1 MRERPRQ
8 RAKFSYFRGPLL
20 MLFNTTRA
28 QDRRTS
34 PSTGASIAW
43 TARTFSVLFNTTR
56 TQPYAAITSANPPRG
71 TIGGSDAGS

>member
-56 TQPYAAITSANPPRG
+56 TQAITSANPPRG

>member
-28 QDRRTS
+28 RAGPPDVPKHGSLYRMD
-34 PSTGASIAW
+34 GADVLG
-43 TARTFSVLFNTTR
+43 SVQHNAH
-56 TQPYAAITSANPPRG
+56 AAITSANPPRG

>member
-56 TQPYAAITSANPPRG
+56 TQP
-71 TIGGSDAGS
+71 